1 MSGKRPALGKGLS
14 ALLPDIE
21 EATRKPVP
29 VTSDDEFIDDGQSTG
44 FIAHLSVDSIDSNPH
59 QPRTSFDPE
68 TMKELADSIT
78 EKGIIQPITV
88 RRHGARYQLVS
99 GERRLRACKEAG
111 LTTIPAYI
119 VDVRTDEEMLELAL
133 IENIQREH
141 LNPVEIAEGYRLLI
155 EEFGYS
161 QEEVAQKVGKDRT
174 TVVNF
179 IRLLNLPVPIK
190 DSLRNNELS
199 MGHARAL
206 LGAPDTRTQTAI
218 WRKIIK
224 QGLSVRRVEELVR
237 EAANRKGKPGGK
249 KPRSLDPATESVL
262 EQLRPVLGT
271 KVALQTKKD
280 GSGRLILDF
289 YSHEDLERLL
299 ELLLS
304 IRS

>member
-1 MSGKRPALGKGLS
+1 VSGKRPALGKGLS

-29 VTSDDEFIDDGQSTG
+29 VASDDEFIDDGHSTG
-44 FIAHLSVDSIDSNPH
+44 FIAHLSVDAIDSNPH
-59 QPRTSFDPE
+59 QPRTAFDPG

-88 RRHGARYQLVS
+88 RRHGSRYQLVS
-99 GERRLRACKEAG
+99 GERRLRACKDAG
-111 LTTIPAYI
+111 LATIPAYI

-141 LNPVEIAEGYRLLI
+141 LNPVEIAESYRILI
-155 EEFGYS
+155 EEFGYA
-161 QEEVAQKVGKDRT
+161 QEEVARKVGKDRT

-179 IRLLNLPVPIK
+179 IRLLNLPPQIK

-206 LGAPDTRTQTAI
+206 LGAPDTRTRTAI
-218 WRKIIK
+218 WKKIIK

-237 EAANRKGKPGGK
+237 EAANRQGKTTGK
-249 KPRSLDPATESVL
+249 KSQSLDPATESIL

-271 KVALQTKKD
+271 KVTLQMKKD

-289 YSHEDLERLL
+289 YSREDLERLL
-299 ELLLS
+299 ELFLS